1 MSDPGRA
8 IVEMRFG
15 DGSVLRTWTAFSLHE
30 SFADPL
36 GAFSFTVRPK
46 LETLAW
52 HTERLQKGEKVL
64 VYVDNARQGAFIIT
78 TTDAHFDRDNGATIE
93 VTCKTPL
100 ATAYEAG
107 VDPTTSRKPPTDVA
121 VSDIILNAMAPY
133 GFTSFVGDAAASVQA
148 MTGKAIGNRSAAV
161 TVEALKAKDL
171 QAHENETAYQFC
183 ARIITRLGLALRCDA
198 TDETKLLVSAPD
210 YDQDESYSVGDGEG
224 CDRFLWWEVIDTNDG
239 QFSECVCRGTRHDDA
254 AATQSNTPKASV
266 LSTDLTETFYAYSS
280 SYHPTKPRYL
290 HDKSA
295 RDVPRAKNAATL
307 ALGLPAKD
315 AFIIRG
321 EVYGMR
327 AKTGAYWASD
337 TIARVRISVPMVRGK
352 SLDMPMWVL
361 GRTSKM
367 DRDGGQRTTLD
378 LIPLGAMRLG
388 DVGG

>member
-1 MSDPGRA
+1 
-8 IVEMRFG
+8 
-15 DGSVLRTWTAFSLHE
+15 
-30 SFADPL
+30 
-36 GAFSFTVRPK
+36 
-46 LETLAW
+46 
-52 HTERLQKGEKVL
+52 
-64 VYVDNARQGAFIIT
+64 
-78 TTDAHFDRDNGATIE
+78 
-93 VTCKTPL
+93 
-100 ATAYEAG
+100 
-107 VDPTTSRKPPTDVA
+107 
-121 VSDIILNAMAPY
+121 
-133 GFTSFVGDAAASVQA
+133 
-148 MTGKAIGNRSAAV
+148 
-161 TVEALKAKDL
+161 VEALKAKDL

-224 CDRFLWWEVIDTNDG
+224 CDRFLWWEVVDTNDG

-266 LSTDLTETFYAYSS
+266 LSTDLTETFFAYSS

-378 LIPLGAMRLG
+378 MIPLGAMRLG

>member
-1 MSDPGRA
+1 LDKAYDLSKNQSQ
-8 IVEMRFG
+8 VEK
-15 DGSVLRTWTAFSLHE
+15 DKQEILAALNSSLTY
-30 SFADPL
+30 AN
-36 GAFSFTVRPK
+36 
-46 LETLAW
+46 
-52 HTERLQKGEKVL
+52 Q
-64 VYVDNARQGAFIIT
+64 
-78 TTDAHFDRDNGATIE
+78 
-93 VTCKTPL
+93 
-100 ATAYEAG
+100 
-107 VDPTTSRKPPTDVA
+107 A
-121 VSDIILNAMAPY
+121 VS
-133 GFTSFVGDAAASVQA
+133 SFQTRPEGYLVRANIYTAISKIKPEAISQA
-148 MTGKAIGNRSAAV
+148 Q
-161 TVEALKAKDL
+161 KDL
-171 QAHENETAYQFC
+171 EIASQLSSGNTPSLPPVTNP
-183 ARIITRLGLALRCDA
+183 INLIP
-198 TDETKLLVSAPD
+198 DEGG
-210 YDQDESYSVGDGEG
+210 GDGEG
-224 CDRFLWWEVIDTNDG
+224 CDRFLWWEVVDTNDG

-266 LSTDLTETFYAYSS
+266 LSTDLTETFFAYSS

-378 LIPLGAMRLG
+378 MIPLGAMRLG